1 MILLAGLRETDM
13 RLIKRRK
20 KINFVCTEAQL
31 KKKERERPKEV
42 IMLLLYILDK
52 GIPNR
57 IWAWVVN

>member
-1 MILLAGLRETDM
+1 MHRSPI
-13 RLIKRRK
+13 
-20 KINFVCTEAQL
+20 